1 MEIKVWLE
9 QSVPGEVYLRAKY
22 PRTLYPFGRSG
33 GNYEDVSN
41 CGIVRDDYDNIK
53 EHECFVT
60 TPQWGIAEDTCC
72 DLGQCP
78 DNHQVCQ
85 GTGMW
90 ILREYNQ
97 EFVQACKIV
106 LAAYFEL
113 DMKVSECNI
122 TVALDI

>member
-1 MEIKVWLE
+1 MEIKVWIE
-9 QSVPGEVYLRAKY
+9 ETGRGKVYLRAKY
-22 PRTLYPFGRSG
+22 PRSSYPFGSTPG
-33 GNYEDVSN
+33 TYEDVSN
-41 CGIVRDDYDNIK
+41 DAITRTDYDGIK

-60 TPQWGIAEDTCC
+60 APHWGEDDLCS

-78 DNHQVCQ
+78 DNPQVCQ

-113 DMKVSECNI
+113 NMEASECNI
-122 TVALDI
+122 TVSLDI